1 MIAVRPLSPAD
12 QLALARRAK
21 AAIDAGNEAELLAET
36 AAAAAEVRTNPL
48 LWQLTG
54 LLHRGLDQHEA
65 ALAAF
70 EQAVRLAPDDA
81 RIAHGRAHVALEA
94 GVPSAALFD
103 KALRLSPGE
112 ADVRLGHAAARF
124 AAGQGTTAA
133 AELDAELVRNPG
145 WAGGHARLAHMRVM
159 LGQRDTAMASFERAL
174 AAMPGEFPLWE
185 ALISTLIQGDLY
197 AEARDAIRRARAAIG
212 DGPWFDANEAVVLS
226 ELGEADAADALF
238 AKVAHFPD
246 MTLAVRR
253 VRHLLR
259 TDRLGEALALIDQS
273 IGQPQAV
280 LMWPYAAIAW
290 RLAGDARY
298 QWLEGDTRL
307 VSVTDLADRLPPLD
321 RLAEVLRGLHHARGQ
336 HLDQSVRGGTQ
347 TDGPL
352 FCRIEPE
359 IRQLRAAV
367 VEAVR
372 AHIAQLPPP
381 DPRHPILGLRRDRP
395 IRFSGSWS
403 VRLAGAGHH
412 ASHIHPMGWFSS
424 ALYVALPDEAERG
437 GGHAGWLTLGEPRD
451 DLGLDLPPLR
461 HIEPKPGRL
470 VLFPST
476 MWHGTVPF
484 AAGER
489 LTVAF
494 DVAPPR

>member
-1 MIAVRPLSPAD
+1 MIATRLSPEE

-21 AAIDAGNEAELLAET
+21 AALDNGSEAELIGPT
-36 AAAAAEVRTNPL
+36 AAAAAEAGSNPL

-54 LLHRGLDQHEA
+54 LLHRALDRHGEA
-65 ALAAF
+65 IAAF
-70 EQAVRLAPDDA
+70 DRAAKLAPNDF

-94 GVPSAALFD
+94 GLPAVALFD
-103 KALRLSPGE
+103 AALRLAPGE
-112 ADVRLGHAAARF
+112 GDVHLGRAAARF
-124 AAGQGTTAA
+124 AAGEGAA
-133 AELDAELVRNPG
+133 AVRDLDAELIRNPG
-145 WAGGHARLAHMRVM
+145 WAGGHAKLAQMRWM
-159 LGQRDTAMASFERAL
+159 LGDRDAAMASFERAL
-174 AAMPGEFPLWE
+174 ATHPREFALWE
-185 ALISTLIQGDLY
+185 TLILTLIQGDRY
-197 AEARDAIRRARAAIG
+197 AEALAAIRRARGAIG
-212 DGPWFDANEAVVLS
+212 DAPFFDANEASALS
-226 ELGEADAADALF
+226 ELGQADAADALF
-238 AKVAHFPD
+238 AKVAHFDD

-253 VRHLLR
+253 VRHFLR
-259 TDRLGEALALIDQS
+259 TGRLGEALPLIERS
-273 IGQPQAV
+273 LTGPQAT
-280 LMWPYAAIAW
+280 LMWPYASIAW
-290 RLAGDARY
+290 RLAEDSRWA
-298 QWLEGDTRL
+298 WLEGDSRL
-307 VSVTDLADRLPPLD
+307 VSVVDLTDRLPPLD

-352 FCRIEPE
+352 FARLDPE

-367 VEAVR
+367 VAAVEAHV
-372 AHIAQLPPP
+372 AQLPPI

-395 IRFSGSWS
+395 VRFSGSWS

-424 ALYVALPDEAERG
+424 ALYVSLPDEAERG
-437 GGHAGWLTLGEPRD
+437 GGEAGWLTLGAPRD
-451 DLGLDLPPLR
+451 DLGLDLPPFR
-461 HIEPKPGRL
+461 TIEPRPGRL

-476 MWHGTVPF
+476 MWHRTVPF